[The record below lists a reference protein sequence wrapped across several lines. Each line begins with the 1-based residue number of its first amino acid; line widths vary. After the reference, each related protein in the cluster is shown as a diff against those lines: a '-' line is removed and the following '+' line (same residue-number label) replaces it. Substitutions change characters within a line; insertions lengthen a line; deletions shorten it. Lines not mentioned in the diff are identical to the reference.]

1 MVARIAA
8 AVIVVGVVPG
18 ALWVTGLLPPPEA
31 RSDVVPFESRT
42 ISEQATW
49 SNRVSAICGWERKQV
64 RALQKAFRGASSPA
78 DVEFL
83 FKAAIRLSDE
93 SVAMFRRLDAPLEYR
108 REIRTLQRLFRQE
121 RRAIEQALDAFKER
135 RSAAFMR
142 AIRRL
147 VASDARTTRLL
158 RQLGADGCRVR
169 PITVPQGQGEKIV

>member
-8 AVIVVGVVPG
+8 AVLVVGVVPG

-42 ISEQATW
+42 TSEQAAW
-49 SNRVSAICGWERKQV
+49 SNRVNAICGWERKQV
-64 RALQKAFRGASSPA
+64 RALRKAFRRASSPA

-93 SVAMFRRLDAPLEYR
+93 SVAMFKRLDAPLEYR
-108 REIRTLQRLFRQE
+108 REVRTLQRLFRQE
-121 RRAIEQALDAFKER
+121 RRSIEQALEAFKKR
-135 RSAAFMR
+135 QSVAFMR

-147 VASDARTTRLL
+147 AATDERTTRILA
-158 RQLGADGCRVR
+158 QLGADGCRVQ
-169 PITVPQGQGEKIV
+169 PITVPQGGGEKIV

>member
-8 AVIVVGVVPG
+8 VVIVVGVVPG

-42 ISEQATW
+42 TSGQTAW

-64 RALQKAFRGASSPA
+64 RAVRKAFRGASSPA

-83 FKAAIRLSDE
+83 FKAAIKLSDT
-93 SVAMFRRLDAPLEYR
+93 SGAMFKRLDAPLGYR
-108 REIRTLQRLFRQE
+108 REIRTVQRLFRQE
-121 RRAIEQALDAFKER
+121 RKAIEQALEAFKAR

-147 VASDARTTRLL
+147 VVADARTTRLL
-158 RQLGADGCRVR
+158 AQLGADGCRVP
-169 PITVPQGQGEKIV
+169 PITVPQGGGEKIV